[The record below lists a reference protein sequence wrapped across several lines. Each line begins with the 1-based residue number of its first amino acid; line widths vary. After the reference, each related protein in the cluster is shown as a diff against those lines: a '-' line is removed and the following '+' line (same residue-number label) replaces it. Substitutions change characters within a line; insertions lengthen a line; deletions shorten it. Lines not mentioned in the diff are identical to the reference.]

1 MSETIQKVGVLGAGT
16 MGHGIAHV
24 CATAGFDVVLYD
36 VTAEA
41 AKTGLEKIRK
51 NLEVGVEKGKVTPA
65 ARDAALAKVS
75 STADLRSVAGCQ
87 LVIEAVP
94 EKIAL
99 KQELFQKLSA
109 ICAPDAVL
117 ASNTSSLSLTE
128 IAAAAKHPERV
139 VGLHFFNPVHL
150 MKLLEVVRAYQTSD
164 ATLAKAKA
172 FGERIGKQLVVVKDS
187 PGFAS
192 TRLGLAIGLEA
203 IRMVEEGVGS
213 PEDIDRAME
222 LGYGHPMGPLKLGD
236 LVGLD
241 VRLNI
246 AEYLYAELGSPTFR
260 PPQLLKKMVRA
271 GKLGKKS
278 GEGFYRY

>member
-75 STADLRSVAGCQ
+75 STADLSSVAGCQ

-246 AEYLYAELGSPTFR
+246 AESLYAELGSPTFR

>member
-1 MSETIQKVGVLGAGT
+1 MISHVGVLGAGT

-24 CATAGFDVVLYD
+24 SAAAGYEVFLYD
-36 VTAEA
+36 VTLVLAQ
-41 AKTGLEKIRK
+41 TGVSKIRK
-51 NLEVGVEKGKVTPA
+51 NLEVGVEKGKVKPA
-65 ARDAALAKVS
+65 DRDAAMARINPTDSLKDMAP
-75 STADLRSVAGCQ
+75 CQ

-94 EKIAL
+94 EKMEL
-99 KQELFQKLSA
+99 KQKVFRELST
-109 ICAPDAVL
+109 ICAPTALL

-128 IAAAAKHPERV
+128 IAAAATNPARV

-150 MKLLEVVRAYQTSD
+150 MKLLEVVRAFQTSD
-164 ATLAKAKA
+164 ETIAEARAY
-172 FGERIGKQLVVVKDS
+172 GEKIGKQLVVVKDS

-192 TRLGLAIGLEA
+192 TRLGVAVGLEA
-203 IRMVEEGVGS
+203 VRMLEEGVAS
-213 PEDIDRAME
+213 AEDIDRAME
-222 LGYGHPMGPLKLGD
+222 LGYGYPMGPLKLGD

-241 VRLNI
+241 IRLAI

-278 GEGFYRY
+278 GEGFYKY